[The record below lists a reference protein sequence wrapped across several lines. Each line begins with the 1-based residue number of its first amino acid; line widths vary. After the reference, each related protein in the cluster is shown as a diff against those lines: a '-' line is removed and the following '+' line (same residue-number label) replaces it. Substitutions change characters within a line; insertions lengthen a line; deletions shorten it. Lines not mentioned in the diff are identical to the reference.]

1 MNTFFITFLGGLLVF
16 LLFLIVTGIIE
27 CIKGVDIMQS
37 KLLWLI
43 YWVIVFVMFLLGLT
57 LDIASAKS
65 DYTHTKTATERIV
78 ALNDNPGLKGS
89 YYVKRGYIES
99 QMYYNYM
106 VDLGNN
112 SYIANQVPVRKATI
126 YETDGNYRIEW
137 WIKEKGYF
145 MTKQIEKYWKVYIP
159 KNSILSEYEID
170 LK

>member
-27 CIKGVDIMQS
+27 CTKGVDIMQR
-37 KLLWLI
+37 KLPWLI
-43 YWVIVFVMFLLGLT
+43 YCVIIFVMFLLGLA

-78 ALNDNPGLKGS
+78 ALNDNPGLKRS

-170 LK
+170 LQ